1 MITQYKTIEKEYEAS
16 IKEKGS
22 TFTAYLFPAPDE
34 FHFKRKLE
42 ELRTQL
48 HDATHHCYAFRIDPE
63 GILNRSSDDGEPSG
77 TAGKPIMGQLIN
89 SELSYVGLVVV
100 RYYGGVKLGTGGL
113 IKAYREAAKEVLSL
127 AEIIEKEVTAP
138 YQITFP
144 YEKSGIITR
153 LLDEFHIE
161 VTHREAEEKAIWNI
175 EIGIERIEPFK
186 ENLKVIGGIKII
198 HRPL

>member
-1 MITQYKTIEKEYEAS
+1 MITQYKTITKDYEAS

-22 TFTAYLFPAPDE
+22 TFTGYLFPAPDE

-42 ELRTQL
+42 ELRTKF

-63 GILNRSSDDGEPSG
+63 GILKRYSDDGEPFG
-77 TAGKPIMGQLIN
+77 TAGLPIMSQLVN
-89 SELSYVGLVVV
+89 LELSYTGLVVV

-113 IKAYREAAKEVLSL
+113 IKAYRAAAIEVLSL
-127 AEIIEKEVTAP
+127 AEIVNKEVTAP

-153 LLDEFHIE
+153 LLDQFHIE
-161 VTHREAEEKAIWNI
+161 VTHREAEENAIWFI
-175 EIGIERIEPFK
+175 EIGIENIEPFK
-186 ENLKVIGGIKII
+186 EKLKLMGDVKIT
-198 HRPL
+198 HQPL

>member
-1 MITQYKTIEKEYEAS
+1 MITSYKTVTKEYQAS

-22 TFTAYLFPAPDE
+22 TFTGYLFPAPDE

-63 GILNRSSDDGEPSG
+63 GILNRFSDDGEPSG

-89 SELSYVGLVVV
+89 SELSYVGLIVV

-113 IKAYREAAKEVLSL
+113 IKAYREAAKAVLSL
-127 AEIIEKEVTAP
+127 AEIELKEVTAP

-161 VTHREAEEKAIWNI
+161 VTHREAEESAIWNI
-175 EIGIERIEPFK
+175 EIEIEKIEPFK
-186 ENLKVIGGIKII
+186 EKLKLIDGIKIT
-198 HRPL
+198 HLPL